1 MSLFWCICYHAK
13 CVSKHIFI
21 YITIFTCVLIM
32 LFFMICRLGPMVA
45 MFKNSPIVTYTVSVP
60 PVKLPFCN
68 SIRQDWFAKEI
79 ENVIFLSDCACLFD
93 F

>member
-1 MSLFWCICYHAK
+1 MCIKAYI
-13 CVSKHIFI
+13 HIYNYFYLRPYNVI
-21 YITIFTCVLIM
+21 
-32 LFFMICRLGPMVA
+32 FMIRRLGPMVA
-45 MFKNSPIVTYTVSVP
+45 MFKNSPIMTYTVSVP

-79 ENVIFLSDCACLFD
+79 ENVIFFSDCACLFD